1 MPKSFSQSSSKI
13 SFFSMEDT
21 PICAFI
27 LYLENSILMIVG
39 RTHMGTIYYFWFLNW
54 INLLII
60 ILWLSKQWT
69 DFWFLIYNKN
79 RFYEVA
85 TLFDIQPICLD
96 GKSWGMIVNKMLFLT
111 IFGWFKVISINNW
124 LVYRPESLIRNSFY
138 AFGARLKPVWESAYL
153 NRKERFTKRIIHR
166 WADCTAF
173 V

>member
-39 RTHMGTIYYFWFLNW
+39 RTHMGTIYYFWFLYW
-54 INLLII
+54 LKFLII
-60 ILWLSKQWT
+60 IIWKSKQWT

-85 TLFDIQPICLD
+85 TLFDIQLLCLD
-96 GKSWGMIVNKMLFLT
+96 GKSRGMNVKKMLFPT
-111 IFGWFKVISINNW
+111 IFGCFKVISITNG
-124 LVYRPESLIRNSFY
+124 LVYRPEQLIISEVSS
-138 AFGARLKPVWESAYL
+138 P
-153 NRKERFTKRIIHR
+153 KRY
-166 WADCTAF
+166 
-173 V
+173 